1 EVKHTFYD
9 ECHNFAGID
18 FIQNALNTADLEDR
32 KFNVRTAF
40 SSQYL
45 SHMPSSVLKT
55 MNSLFMMRL
64 TEGDEEY
71 LKQLEINIP
80 ADILRRFRQ
89 LPQGV
94 YP

>member
-1 EVKHTFYD
+1 
-9 ECHNFAGID
+9 ID

-32 KFNVRTAF
+32 KFNVRTAY

-80 ADILRRFRQ
+80 ADILRSFRQ

-94 YP
+94 YPDGSGTAFLGI